1 MYHDSAEV
9 QPKLSPLRACIFDV
23 DGLLINSEDIYTDVF
38 NKILHS
44 YGKPSLRWTTKALQ
58 QSRGIIGEERLISG
72 TSLPLTPAELRAE
85 VANHHDPFKDCQIL
99 PGVLTLLQKLSSA
112 TPPIHLAM
120 ASSTTKPF
128 FATKTSHLPFLTS
141 YFTPRTCLF
150 SDDDDM
156 RTKQGKPAG
165 DIFLLAMERVNASL
179 TDDHDDDDGGKA
191 QKIRPEECLVF
202 EDSIAGVAAGR
213 AAGMRVCWVPHE
225 GLREVCKGMEKDV
238 LAGKLDEVEE
248 RLLALEAETASKDS
262 EAVSKDPEAVGT
274 VNDSNGIERRALE
287 RIVSEDGW
295 AEMIGGMEKFD
306 YARYGVRLHD

>member
-1 MYHDSAEV
+1 MYDNTKEE
-9 QPKLSPLRACIFDV
+9 QPKLPPLRACIFDV

-72 TSLPLTPAELRAE
+72 TSLPLTPAGLRAE
-85 VANHHDPFKDCQIL
+85 VANYHDPFKDCQVL
-99 PGVLTLLQKLSSA
+99 PGVLTLLHNMSSA
-112 TPPIHLAM
+112 TPPIQLAM

-128 FATKTSHLPFLTS
+128 FATKTSHLPSLTS
-141 YFTPRTCLF
+141 YFIPRTCLF

-156 RTKQGKPAG
+156 RTKKGKPAG
-165 DIFLLAMERVNASL
+165 DIFLLAMERINASL
-179 TDDHDDDDGGKA
+179 TDAHHDDGGEV

-225 GLREVCKGMEKDV
+225 GLREVCRGMEKDV

-248 RLLALEAETASKDS
+248 RLLAFEGETASRDP

-274 VNDSNGIERRALE
+274 VDDGNDIENRGPQRV
-287 RIVSEDGW
+287 VSEDGW
-295 AEMIGGMEKFD
+295 AEMIEGMDAFD
-306 YARYGVRLHD
+306 YARYGIRLRD